1 MDQLPTSFASVRG
14 SDSFRGPPRGRSSAP
29 GGSHSGGG
37 GAPRG
42 GASNDRGK
50 CRGGK
55 FARAKSG
62 AGGGGRGRGQ
72 GRGRGAAYPH
82 QGQQQHHHHH
92 QASFGSS
99 DPSLD
104 PDLRPAHPHPGYFQ
118 HSFVENP
125 WADLEAKPAI
135 PPSQKPNPA
144 QSQEGAAES

>member
-50 CRGGK
+50 YRGGK

-72 GRGRGAAYPH
+72 GRGAVRRIRTKGNSSTTTTTRLRLAAAIRRSTRIC
-82 QGQQQHHHHH
+82 G
-92 QASFGSS
+92 
-99 DPSLD
+99 
-104 PDLRPAHPHPGYFQ
+104 RRIRI